1 MTAIVFFGAVQLIVL
16 GILGE
21 LWDAFSRRRS
31 SGHCFWWMKVLAGNC
46 SLSLPPEFASLG
58 PAARRE
64 IWAATRG
71 GPARVMPIVPPSTMT
86 APFDVMSV

>member
-21 LWDAFSRRRS
+21 YVGRLFQEAKQRPLFLVDE
-31 SGHCFWWMKVLAGNC
+31 VVAGNC

-71 GPARVMPIVPPSTMT
+71 GPARVMPIVPSSTMT
-86 APFDVMSV
+86 APFDVMSI